1 MVVFFSCGVV
11 VSITSVTIT
20 MDVIAGAHL
29 VSV

>member
-11 VSITSVTIT
+11 VSMTSVAIT
-20 MDVIAGAHL
+20 MDAIAGAHL

>member
-11 VSITSVTIT
+11 ISATSVTVAV
-20 MDVIAGAHL
+20 DAIAGAHL